1 MRWKAGGGGLVV
13 FFDLGSNAHS
23 MWISLIQKRKKGRGR
38 ENVYDTLVS
47 KKKKKTHPLPY
58 LFKVEIL
65 KRFVQAEKKKDAC
78 FSSRRSSAGEGGKIF
93 FFLFCSSKYR
103 KKNFILFFFS
113 KYRNEGVFCV
123 CVGGGGRALKVMT
136 LN

>member
-1 MRWKAGGGGLVV
+1 MESGWGGLIV

-65 KRFVQAEKKKDAC
+65 KRFVQAEKKKTRV
-78 FSSRRSSAGEGGKIF
+78 SPHAGQAQGRGERF
-93 FFLFCSSKYR
+93 FFFFFVHPNTGR
-103 KKNFILFFFS
+103 RILFYFFFQNIEM
-113 KYRNEGVFCV
+113 KVFFV
-123 CVGGGGRALKVMT
+123 CVWGAGAEHSK
-136 LN
+136 